1 MTNGIII
8 FAQNN
13 TEVDYIKLATFAAKQ
28 ANKYLKFPVSIIT
41 DSKYWLEKSQ
51 PDHPFDQILE
61 VEFTPAASR
70 RPFFDGTLSSKQLE
84 WRNFARNQAY
94 DLSPYNQTLVIDSD
108 YIINS
113 SLLKSAFDLD
123 HDFQI
128 YSNSMDLAEWRSLQE
143 FTRINPYSV
152 PFYWATAFIFKK
164 TPSMKSFFD
173 LVAYIKYNWEYY
185 KKLYN
190 IDTTIFRNDYAFSI
204 AIHIMNGKTDGGF
217 ATELPGKMIF
227 TKDRDILV
235 AMDSNKM
242 KFLIEKKHYP
252 GEYTLAKTDG
262 LDVHVMNKFS
272 LSRFI
277 DGGSGV

>member
-28 ANKYLKFPVSIIT
+28 ANKYLKLPVSIIT

-204 AIHIMNGKTDGGF
+204 AIHIMNDKTDGGF

>member
-28 ANKYLKFPVSIIT
+28 ANKYLKLPVSIIT